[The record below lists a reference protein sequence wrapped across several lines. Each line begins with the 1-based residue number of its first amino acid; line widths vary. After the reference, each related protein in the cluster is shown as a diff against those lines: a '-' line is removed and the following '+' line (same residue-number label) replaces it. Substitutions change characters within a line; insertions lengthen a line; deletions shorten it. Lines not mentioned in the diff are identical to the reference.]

1 MDHRGKNRR
10 ILLAACTGL
19 CLVACLSLFSL
30 AEERIPWTT
39 SRIHGSPE
47 PPLPFVVKR
56 IFPEVEFKNPV
67 DFAIEPKSGEW
78 FILQLDGKLFR
89 LNPQESEQP
98 QLVHDA
104 HLEIEKHDRS
114 YGIEFHPNYI
124 ENRKIYLSYILKGK
138 NADGTHVSEFLMS
151 DATPQRVHSDS
162 EKLLIYWPSGGHNGA
177 CLKFGPDGY
186 LYITAGDG
194 TAPFPPD
201 GANVGQDLSDL
212 RSTIM
217 RIDVDQP
224 GDIKPYSVPADNPF
238 LHLADARPEVWAFGF
253 RNPWKISFDSQTGDL
268 WCGDVGWELWELIFN
283 VKKAGNYGWSIKEG
297 SQPIRTDLKQGPGE
311 IIPPVVQHA
320 HTEAASMTGGYVYHG
335 NKLPEL
341 TKRYVY
347 GDYVSGKIWALR
359 DDPLS
364 GSVTEEIADTSLAII
379 TFGVDADGEL
389 IVVDYAGG
397 LYRIVPNDVP
407 DTSQNFPHMLSE
419 TGLFQEHSTH
429 LINQPGVYSYELNAK
444 MWQDGANSG
453 AVVAIP
459 ESGSITWVKP
469 HHRWVYPTDTVF
481 AKTLAKWTVFENT
494 LAHRRIE
501 TQILHFDG
509 NEWKPYSYLWND
521 EQTDATLV
529 PSGGQ
534 SKNLVIQNPYQEN
547 ELQEIQWRVHSRAEC
562 MSCHVNT
569 AGYVLGFDLPNLNR
583 ETSLLKDQ
591 LKLLSDINIFDKQIP
606 KPWTKSAMVSHQDTG
621 ELTNQARSYLAINC
635 AHCHRRGGGGTAA
648 IEFPFEHA
656 LDKTNSIDVPPTQ
669 GTFGIPN
676 AKIIAP
682 GDPYRSVLYYRMATI
697 GRGHMPH
704 LGTTNVDREGMQL
717 IADWIG
723 SLSEVDQPMYLEA
736 VNSQSI
742 LDSILNNKPNGQEI
756 EHAFASTPQAL
767 ALAEAVHEVKDF
779 ESRHKIAS
787 VLTEQSPPHLRGV
800 FESFLPPEERQQT
813 LGTAVD
819 SHAILEMGGDV
830 ENGKEIFH
838 RGEGISCRNCHQ
850 ISGEGRQ
857 IGPDLSKIG
866 SQRSRSEI
874 LTSILD
880 PSLKIDPK
888 YLSRAIV
895 TTEGQVVSGLL
906 IEENSQSLTLKDAR
920 GKVHKISRSAI
931 EEMVT
936 QPRSLMPDL
945 LVRELTAQELVDLLD
960 YLFSLK

>member
-1 MDHRGKNRR
+1 MKLRGKPLR
-10 ILLAACTGL
+10 ILFAACTGL
-19 CLVACLSLFSL
+19 CLIACFSLFSS
-30 AEERIPWTT
+30 AEERVPWTT

-47 PPLPFVVKR
+47 PPLPYIVER

-67 DFAIEPKSGEW
+67 DFAVEPKTGAW

-89 LNPQESEQP
+89 FNPQTHEQP

-104 HLEIEKHDRS
+104 HIEIKDHDRS
-114 YGIEFHPNYI
+114 YGFEFHPNYL

-151 DATPQRVHSDS
+151 DATPPHVNSDS

-224 GDIKPYSVPADNPF
+224 GEIKPYTIPEDNPF
-238 LHLADARPEVWAFGF
+238 LHLANARPEVWAFGF
-253 RNPWKISFDSQTGDL
+253 RNPWKFSFDSKTGDL

-297 SQPIRTDLKQGPGE
+297 SQPIRTDLDQGPGE
-311 IIPPVVQHA
+311 ITPPVVQHA

-335 NKLPEL
+335 SKLPHL
-341 TKRYVY
+341 TGRYIY

-359 DDPLS
+359 KDTTDA
-364 GSVTEEIADTSLAII
+364 VTEEIADTSLAII
-379 TFGVDADGEL
+379 TFGVDAKGEL

-397 LYRIVPNDVP
+397 LYRIVPNNVP
-407 DTSQNFPHMLSE
+407 DTSQEFPRLLSE

-429 LINQPGVYSYELNAK
+429 LVNQPGVYSYELNAK

-453 AVVAIP
+453 SVIAIP
-459 ESGSITWVKP
+459 GSDSITWTKP

-501 TQILHFDG
+501 TQLLHFNG
-509 NEWKPYSYLWND
+509 NEWQPYSYLWND

-529 PSGGQ
+529 AAEGQ
-534 SKNLVIQNPYQEN
+534 TKELTVQNPNQEN
-547 ELQEIQWRVHSRAEC
+547 ELQEIRWKVHSRAEC
-562 MSCHVNT
+562 KSCHVNT
-569 AGYVLGFDLPNLNR
+569 AGYVIGFDLPNLNR
-583 ETSLLKDQ
+583 ETAFQKDQ
-591 LKLLSDINIFDKQIP
+591 LKQLSDLKIFDKQIP
-606 KPWTKSAMVSHQDTG
+606 KPWTKSAMVSHDDTG
-621 ELTNQARSYLAINC
+621 DLSDQARSYLAINC

-656 LDKTNSIDVPPTQ
+656 LDKTNAIDVAPTQ
-669 GTFGIPN
+669 GTFGIPG
-676 AKIIAP
+676 AKIIVP
-682 GDPYRSVLYYRMATI
+682 GDPYRSVLYYRMATV

-704 LGTTNVDREGMQL
+704 LGATNVDVEGMQL

-723 SLSEVDQPMYLEA
+723 SLSDEDQPTYLVA
-736 VNSQSI
+736 VDSQSI
-742 LDSILNNKPNGQEI
+742 LDSILNDNTNSKEI
-756 EHAFASTPQAL
+756 EQVFASTPHAL
-767 ALAEAVHEVKDF
+767 ALADTISDIKEF
-779 ESRHKIAS
+779 ESRQKIAS
-787 VLTEQSPPHLRGV
+787 VLSEQAPQHLRGI
-800 FESFLPPEERQQT
+800 FESFLPAGERQRT

-819 SHAILEMGGDV
+819 SHSVLAMQGDI
-830 ENGKEIFH
+830 ENGKELFH
-838 RGEGISCRNCHQ
+838 RAEGITCRNCHQ
-850 ISGEGRQ
+850 ISNAGKQ
-857 IGPDLSKIG
+857 IGPALSKIG
-866 SQRSRSEI
+866 SQRTRSEI
-874 LTSILD
+874 LTSILN
-880 PSLKIDPK
+880 PSQKIDPK
-888 YLSRAIV
+888 YLSRSIV
-895 TTEGQVVSGLL
+895 NSKGQVVSGLL
-906 IEENSQSLTLKDAR
+906 IEENSQSLTLRDATGKDHA
-920 GKVHKISRSAI
+920 ISRSEI

-945 LVRELTAQELVDLLD
+945 LVKEMTAQELVDLLD